1 MSGYQHLSKAGSRFL
16 KQVENRPKHLVD
28 HFKKFEEKSMPSFLV
43 PSISR
48 VEDSERFQSVREW
61 KYMPGDRVVVTKGRW
76 KGQVCVIQQLDKETN
91 GFVLDENGPT
101 KTVPVPKQFWSEGQ
115 NSHMVTFPMAVAQKD
130 VKLVADIDDPKVP
143 GAVKTV
149 AVRDIVFRGSYYDD
163 GYKKLMPLRCVSG
176 QEDLVIPWPKPEAKP
191 DGELATSGEVAREQT
206 FWVSSIAQSPIPQGA
221 LLTIRNPKSKF
232 RRGTLTARDIAK
244 LVAPKMPLTK
254 AKKAFIAEKEELA
267 AGSKRKLSDQDKEL
281 IGSTV
286 LEHLSKKL

>member
-43 PSISR
+43 PSIPR
-48 VEDSERFQSVREW
+48 VEDEERFKSVREW
-61 KYMPGDRVVVTKGRW
+61 KYMPGDRVVVTKGKW
-76 KGQVCVIQQLDKETN
+76 KGQVCLIHQHDKETN

-115 NSHMVTFPMAVAQKD
+115 NSHMVTFPMAVSQND
-130 VKLVADIDDPKVP
+130 VKLVADIDDQKAP
-143 GAVKTV
+143 GETKTV
-149 AVRDIVFRGSYYDD
+149 AVRDIVFRGSYYDEA
-163 GYKKLMPLRCVSG
+163 YKKLMPFRCVSG
-176 QEDLVIPWPKPEAKP
+176 QEDLVIPWPQPEKKP
-191 DGELATSGEVAREQT
+191 DGTLATSPEVAREQT

-232 RRGTLTARDIAK
+232 RRGVLTARDIGK

-254 AKKAFIAEKEELA
+254 TKKSYIAEKQQLA
-267 AGSKRKLSDQDKEL
+267 ARPKRKLSDDEREL
-281 IGSTV
+281 IGSKV
-286 LEHLSKKL
+286 FEYYSQNA